1 MKETINH
8 ERKMAKVYIM
18 KLAESPWNDIHKIG
32 WTNRPD
38 PELRADEVRDS
49 LYKSDIEG
57 TLSVLFC
64 EWFLFAWT
72 LEQLLH
78 IWYKNKNVEM
88 PPTVSGYTEFFDLN
102 FFNVRFMLI
111 PFLKTLH
118 YIQFIMAF
126 ILPFILLDLF
136 GIIELTW

>member
-1 MKETINH
+1 
-8 ERKMAKVYIM
+8 MAKVYIM

-32 WTNRPD
+32 YTNRPD

-78 IWYKNKNVEM
+78 IWYKDKKVAM
-88 PPTVSGYTEFFDLN
+88 PPTVSGHTEFFDLN
-102 FFNVRFMLI
+102 LFSVNLGLI
-111 PFLKTLH
+111 PFLRFLH
-118 YIQFIMAF
+118 YIQFLIFFM
-126 ILPFILLDLF
+126 LPFLILDYLGF
-136 GIIELTW
+136 ISIQW